1 MFLRLSSALVLN
13 LCPLGLTKKRIFFC
27 FDMLISI
34 AICKLY
40 AH

>member
-13 LCPLGLTKKRIFFC
+13 LSFRTNKKRIFFC
-27 FDMLISI
+27 FDRLISI